1 MAFKISQNA
10 QERTFVGVSFLIKLQ
25 ALSLRHRLSFANLL
39 KTPFSQNTF
48 RRVFLI
54 IIESIPNFRCA
65 ETLPHLVQIS
75 FCSMNRMG
83 GGEHARKHRT
93 KRSNVIPKVMWNEG
107 GS

>member
-10 QERTFVGVSFLIKLQ
+10 QERTFVRVSFLIKLQ

-39 KTPFSQNTF
+39 KTP
-48 RRVFLI
+48 RVFLI

-75 FCSMNRMG
+75 FCSMNRRG